1 MNITIPNRDF
11 PKVTFRKKTGILD
24 SYIMLAL
31 NMILVQ
37 CNYYRRTHLTF
48 VVFAKLV
55 WSLIVPAW
63 PLVVLVV
70 LVYSLVVLVFPL
82 VILDCT
88 LQSIY
93 IITKFNQSIRR
104 RTRDRKIT
112 AILKVANNIS
122 TSWCL
127 FKVGLSP
134 SKKFFLICF
143 NYSPSPMM
151 KNDFYFMLKAL
162 FVLKIFKFLSWL
174 IGHVEKTAWLER

>member
-82 VILDCT
+82 VILDST

-134 SKKFFLICF
+134 SKKFFFDLLQLQPF
-143 NYSPSPMM
+143 T
-151 KNDFYFMLKAL
+151 NDEKWFL
-162 FVLKIFKFLSWL
+162 F
-174 IGHVEKTAWLER
+174 HVKSSFRSQDI